1 MESYEKRGV
10 IFAANAQEFGRKVQA
25 LIAQPLIDIAAG
37 SRVLAIQFADIDD
50 GLIKQHIYQHFMRTD
65 GQFVFEGCFRTGGE
79 ILEEI
84 KPFCKQIS
92 ISYLP
97 KSYDDKDKFL
107 LENEKRKRF
116 GRINYCELNLKN
128 MTKEGFWK

>member
-1 MESYEKRGV
+1 MESYEKRGF
-10 IFAANAQEFGRKVQA
+10 IFATNAQEFGQKVQW
-25 LIAQPLIDIAAG
+25 LIAQPLIDIAAD

-50 GLIKQHIYQHFMRTD
+50 GLIKQHIYQLFMRTD
-65 GQFVFEGCFRTGGE
+65 GQFVFEGCFRTCGE

-107 LENEKRKRF
+107 LEDEKRKRF
-116 GRINYCELNLKN
+116 GRINYCELNLKDV
-128 MTKEGFWK
+128 TKEGFLK

>member
-1 MESYEKRGV
+1 MESYEKRGF
-10 IFAANAQEFGRKVQA
+10 IFASNAQEFGRKVQA
-25 LIAQPLIDIAAG
+25 LIAQPLVDIAAD
-37 SRVLAIQFADIDD
+37 SLVLAIQFADIDD
-50 GLIKQHIYQHFMRTD
+50 EQIEQHIYQHFMRTD
-65 GQFVFEGCFRTGGE
+65 GQFVFEGCSRRDDE

-97 KSYDDKDKFL
+97 KSYDEKDKFL

-128 MTKEGFWK
+128 MTNEGFWK

>member
-10 IFAANAQEFGRKVQA
+10 IFAANAQEFGLKVQA
-25 LIAQPLIDIAAG
+25 LIAQPLIDIAAN

-50 GLIKQHIYQHFMRTD
+50 GLIEQHIYQHFMRTD
-65 GQFVFEGCFRTGGE
+65 GQFVFEGCFRTGNE

-116 GRINYCELNLKN
+116 GWINYCELNLKN
-128 MTKEGFWK
+128 MTKEGFLE

>member
-25 LIAQPLIDIAAG
+25 LITQPLIDIAAN
-37 SRVLAIQFADIDD
+37 SLVLAIQFADIDD

-65 GQFVFEGCFRTGGE
+65 GQFVFYGCFRTGGE

-92 ISYLP
+92 ISYMP
-97 KSYDDKDKFL
+97 KRYGDKDNFL
-107 LENEKRKRF
+107 LEDEKRKRF
-116 GRINYCELNLKN
+116 GQINYCELNLKD
-128 MTKEGFWK
+128 MTKEGFLK

>member
-1 MESYEKRGV
+1 MESYEKRGF
-10 IFAANAQEFGRKVQA
+10 IFATNAQEFGQKVQW
-25 LIAQPLIDIAAG
+25 LIAQPLIDIAAD
-37 SRVLAIQFADIDD
+37 SRILAIQFADIDD
-50 GLIKQHIYQHFMRTD
+50 VLIKGHIYQHFMRTD

-97 KSYDDKDKFL
+97 KSYDDKDIFL

-116 GRINYCELNLKN
+116 GQINYCELNLKN
-128 MTKEGFWK
+128 MTKEGFLK

>member
-1 MESYEKRGV
+1 MELYEKRGV

-25 LIAQPLIDIAAG
+25 LIAQPLVDVAAD

-50 GLIKQHIYQHFMRTD
+50 GLIEQHIYHHFMRTD
-65 GQFVFEGCFRTGGE
+65 GQFVFEGCSRTGDE

-116 GRINYCELNLKN
+116 GRINYYELNLK
-128 MTKEGFWK
+128 T